1 MKEHSRNGGVAPHI
15 LNLRTECGDWLDLW
29 PQHLYPAR
37 KNIRQLITQEAV
49 RFSDPVWVIWRRGNI
64 VLLLLEFKCWTNI
77 ITIPTVLYLLRCNN
91 NNNNNNDNNNNLYRL
106 GQALRVPEG

>member
-1 MKEHSRNGGVAPHI
+1 M
-15 LNLRTECGDWLDLW
+15 
-29 PQHLYPAR
+29 
-37 KNIRQLITQEAV
+37 
-49 RFSDPVWVIWRRGNI
+49 
-64 VLLLLEFKCWTNI
+64 LLLLEFKCWTNI